1 MAAVAVEGAVARAVG
16 IVAVSEVDSEGGT
29 SVDQL
34 PHHPSKIN
42 PSSRPWEEGSEVKVV
57 CCCLECCIIF
67 TGVCL

>member
-1 MAAVAVEGAVARAVG
+1 MAAVVVEGAVARAVG
-16 IVAVSEVDSEGGT
+16 IVAVSGVDSEGDT

-42 PSSRPWEEGSEVKVV
+42 PSSRPWEEGSEVKAV
-57 CCCLECCIIF
+57 CCLERCIVF